1 MNCIFRIHPGTL
13 QYGALHFNRE
23 TDVKLQINQ
32 DLQDS
37 GLTLADLQANKLVI
51 DFRCEGQCDKSA
63 AGLIDYVQTLPVKDL
78 LVIFNTSVDVDA
90 LPYRAVIMPNWL
102 VVLGQ
107 WLPLLQSVPYNSDID
122 HKFLCLMRRPSPSRA
137 KIARWLVDNNI
148 DARFSFG
155 SMCLPEVM
163 GDYRHMFPD
172 CDLPITLDGI
182 IDRATN
188 NIEHVQTNPIFHS
201 CLFNMVVESSSQS
214 DPGIWR
220 SIFLTEKTFKA
231 FGLRQIPIW
240 FAVPGLVA
248 EVRKL
253 GFDMFD
259 DIVDHSYDCVE
270 DEPQR
275 FAQVFDQIE
284 KLNSQLDLS
293 QCQQLRDNLHNRL
306 NNNFAMLLH
315 HAGVVRPQFQTIIK
329 EFNEQ

>member
-1 MNCIFRIHPGTL
+1 MNCIFRIHPDTL
-13 QYGALHFNRE
+13 QYGALHYNRE
-23 TDVKLQINQ
+23 TDVELQINQ

-37 GLTLADLQANKLVI
+37 GLTLADLQDNKLVI

-63 AGLIDYVQTLPVKDL
+63 AGLIDYVRTLPVKDL
-78 LVIFNTSVDVDA
+78 LVIFNTSVNVDA
-90 LPYRAVIMPNWL
+90 LPYRAVSMPNWL

-107 WLPLLQSVPYNSDID
+107 WLPLLQSVTYNSIID

-137 KIARWLVDNNI
+137 GIARWLIDNNI

-155 SMCLPEVM
+155 SMCRPEVM

-188 NIEHVQTNPIFHS
+188 NIEHVQTNSIFHS

-240 FAVPGLVA
+240 FAVPGFVA

-253 GFDMFD
+253 GFDLFD
-259 DIVDHSYDCVE
+259 DIVDHSYDCIE
-270 DEPQR
+270 DEHLR
-275 FAQVFDQIE
+275 FTQVFDQIE
-284 KLNSQLDLS
+284 KLNAQLDLS
-293 QCQQLRDNLHNRL
+293 QCQQLRDNIHHRL
-306 NNNFAMLLH
+306 NNNFNMLVH
-315 HAGVVRPQFQTIIK
+315 HASIVKPQFQTIIK

>member
-1 MNCIFRIHPGTL
+1 
-13 QYGALHFNRE
+13 
-23 TDVKLQINQ
+23 
-32 DLQDS
+32 
-37 GLTLADLQANKLVI
+37 
-51 DFRCEGQCDKSA
+51 
-63 AGLIDYVQTLPVKDL
+63 
-78 LVIFNTSVDVDA
+78 
-90 LPYRAVIMPNWL
+90 
-102 VVLGQ
+102 
-107 WLPLLQSVPYNSDID
+107 
-122 HKFLCLMRRPSPSRA
+122 
-137 KIARWLVDNNI
+137 
-148 DARFSFG
+148 
-155 SMCLPEVM
+155 
-163 GDYRHMFPD
+163 MFPD

-248 EVRKL
+248 EVREL

-259 DIVDHSYDCVE
+259 DIIDHSYDCVE
-270 DEPQR
+270 NEHLR
-275 FAQVFDQIE
+275 FTQVFDQIE

-293 QCQQLRDNLHNRL
+293 QCQQLRDNIHHRL
-306 NNNFAMLLH
+306 NNNFNMLVH
-315 HAGVVRPQFQTIIK
+315 HASIVKPQFQTIIK

>member
-1 MNCIFRIHPGTL
+1 MNCIFRIHPNTL
-13 QYGALHFNRE
+13 QYGALHFNRD
-23 TDVKLQINQ
+23 TDVELQINQ
-32 DLQDS
+32 DLQHS

-63 AGLIDYVQTLPVKDL
+63 DGLINFLQSLPVKDL
-78 LVIFNTSVDVDA
+78 LVIFNTSVDVA
-90 LPYRAVIMPNWL
+90 TLSYQAVSMPNWL
-102 VVLGQ
+102 VVLGR
-107 WLPLLQSVPYNSDID
+107 WLPLLQSVPYNSVID

-137 KIARWLVDNNI
+137 RIARWLIDNNI

-155 SMCLPEVM
+155 SMYQPEVM
-163 GDYRHMFPD
+163 GDYQHMFPD
-172 CDLPITLDGI
+172 CGLPITLDGI
-182 IDRATN
+182 IDRTTN

-240 FAVPGLVA
+240 FAVPSFVA

-259 DIVDHSYDCVE
+259 DIVDHSYDHIVNE
-270 DEPQR
+270 DQR
-275 FAQVFDQIE
+275 FMQVFDQIN
-284 KLNSQLDLS
+284 KLNTQLDLS
-293 QCQQLRDNLHNRL
+293 QCQQLRDNIHDRL

-315 HAGVVRPQFQTIIK
+315 HASIVRPKFQTIIK

>member
-1 MNCIFRIHPGTL
+1 MNCIFRIHPNTL

-23 TDVKLQINQ
+23 TDVELQINQ
-32 DLQDS
+32 DLQHS
-37 GLTLADLQANKLVI
+37 GLTPADLQANKLVI
-51 DFRCEGQCDKSA
+51 DFRCEGQCDQSA
-63 AGLIDYVQTLPVKDL
+63 AGLINFVQALPVKDL
-78 LVIFNTSVDVDA
+78 LVVFNTSVDVA
-90 LPYRAVIMPNWL
+90 SLPYRAVSMPNWL

-107 WLPLLQSVPYNSDID
+107 WLPLLQSVPYNSVID

-137 KIARWLVDNNI
+137 MIARWLMDNNI

-155 SMCLPEVM
+155 SMCRPEVM
-163 GDYRHMFPD
+163 GDYRHIFPD

-240 FAVPGLVA
+240 FAVPGFVA

-259 DIVDHSYDCVE
+259 DIVDHSYDQVE
-270 DEPQR
+270 DEHRR
-275 FAQVFDQIE
+275 FTQVFDQIK

-293 QCQQLRDNLHNRL
+293 QCQQLRDSIHDRL
-306 NNNFAMLLH
+306 NNNFATLLH
-315 HAGVVRPQFQTIIK
+315 HAGIVRPKFQTIIK